1 MANAKANTTNVAKR
15 RIAPAKKPFIK
26 RLGTAVVETAKDKD
40 VQLIV
45 GGSFAFAAAII
56 GTALVI
62 EKFTDRS

>member
-26 RLGTAVVETAKDKD
+26 RMGTAVAETAKDKD

-45 GGSFAFAAAII
+45 GGGVALAVAIV
-56 GTALVI
+56 GTALLI
-62 EKFTDRS
+62 EKFTDRN